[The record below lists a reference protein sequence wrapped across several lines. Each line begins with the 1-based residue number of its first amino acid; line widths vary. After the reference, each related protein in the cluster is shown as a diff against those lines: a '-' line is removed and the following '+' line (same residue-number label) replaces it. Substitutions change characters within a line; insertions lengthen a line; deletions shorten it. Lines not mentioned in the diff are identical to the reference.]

1 MYNMVTIQP
10 LFIGPIG
17 PFETALIF
25 MAVVL
30 LFGADRIPKLAKSM
44 GESLQKFE
52 QGKKEAEKEVQ
63 EITEDVESTVQDE
76 NGVSQTS
83 TEESSS
89 KTDDSTDENA

>member
-1 MYNMVTIQP
+1 MVTIQP

-44 GESLQKFE
+44 GESLRKFE
-52 QGKKEAEKEVQ
+52 QGKKEAEKEVE
-63 EITEDVESTVQDE
+63 EITEDVESSVDTQ
-76 NGVSQTS
+76 SQ
-83 TEESSS
+83 SSE
-89 KTDDSTDENA
+89 STDETTTESTDESE